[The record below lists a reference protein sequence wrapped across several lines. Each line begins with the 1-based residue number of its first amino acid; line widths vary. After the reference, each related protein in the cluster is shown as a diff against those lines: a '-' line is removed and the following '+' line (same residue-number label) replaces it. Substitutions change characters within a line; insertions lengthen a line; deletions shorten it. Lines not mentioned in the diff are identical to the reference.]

1 MSSEKTR
8 HQKLNS
14 SWDMDSFGN
23 NFIHTAEPF
32 DPVI

>member
-14 SWDMDSFGN
+14 SWDMSLGN